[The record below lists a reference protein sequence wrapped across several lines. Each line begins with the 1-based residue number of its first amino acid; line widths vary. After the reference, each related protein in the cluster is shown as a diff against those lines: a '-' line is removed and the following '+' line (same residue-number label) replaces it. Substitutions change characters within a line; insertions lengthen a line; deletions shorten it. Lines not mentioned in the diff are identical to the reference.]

1 MGVAIAYPLEDFDTI
16 NVDICRLSDERP
28 SGWPRREKEEEDDTK
43 SIGLIQ
49 RINKTYRMYI
59 GQTIQSINSRV
70 MKRLGYSG
78 EKPPVDHWKMSENRF
93 NVLLTVTLKHHGA
106 DDRSA
111 FSVSNYHMPC
121 AFYAPPVMNIHADM
135 VSKRVQDLAA
145 ASWKSIHKL
154 EADEAKEEEDD
165 ETAADTATKKIPHI
179 LAGDFNILPDSP
191 HYKLLTTGKLDR
203 SDPTYPSPGVDGV
216 EWKVESS
223 PMDSAY
229 TMMTKDNTAA
239 VEPEF
244 TNYAHIKE
252 DPEPFIGTLDYIFLS
267 QKEGTSSHDGVGQSW
282 KVHSVEKLPSIEE
295 SGGPYPNK
303 NEPSDH
309 ILIAADLEI
318 I

>member
-1 MGVAIAYPLEDFDTI
+1 MFFGH
-16 NVDICRLSDERP
+16 S
-28 SGWPRREKEEEDDTK
+28 
-43 SIGLIQ
+43 
-49 RINKTYRMYI
+49 
-59 GQTIQSINSRV
+59 IQSINSRV

-106 DDRSA
+106 DDFSA

-145 ASWKSIHKL
+145 ASWKSIHNA
-154 EADEAKEEEDD
+154 EAVETEVEEGE

-203 SDPTYPSPGVDGV
+203 SDPTYPSPGLDGV
-216 EWKVESS
+216 EWKVESN

-229 TMMTKDNTAA
+229 TMMTKDGTTAS
-239 VEPEF
+239 EPEF

-252 DPEPFIGTLDYIFLS
+252 DPEFIGTLDYIFLS
-267 QKEGTSSHDGVGQSW
+267 QKECTSSHDKGGKSW

>member
-1 MGVAIAYPLEDFDTI
+1 
-16 NVDICRLSDERP
+16 
-28 SGWPRREKEEEDDTK
+28 
-43 SIGLIQ
+43 
-49 RINKTYRMYI
+49 
-59 GQTIQSINSRV
+59 
-70 MKRLGYSG
+70 
-78 EKPPVDHWKMSENRF
+78 
-93 NVLLTVTLKHHGA
+93 
-106 DDRSA
+106 
-111 FSVSNYHMPC
+111 
-121 AFYAPPVMNIHADM
+121 
-135 VSKRVQDLAA
+135 
-145 ASWKSIHKL
+145 
-154 EADEAKEEEDD
+154 
-165 ETAADTATKKIPHI
+165 
-179 LAGDFNILPDSP
+179 
-191 HYKLLTTGKLDR
+191 
-203 SDPTYPSPGVDGV
+203 
-216 EWKVESS
+216 
-223 PMDSAY
+223 MDSAY